1 MNPEKLSKLISEII
15 KRVDSNEQ
23 DTSAAVNNL
32 KIFVE
37 ESLNVESKNSKANI
51 DQFIAQ
57 IDAVSSKIDSLKL
70 QKGENGETPV
80 KGKHYF
86 TKADK
91 EELLKEMSFL
101 IPDVIHG
108 KDADEDSVITKVLQK
123 INLEKGDDGY
133 SPIKGK
139 DYWTPEEIKDFE
151 EDMVKRIKQELPAPS
166 IVRVNRGGEFRKLT
180 DTPEKYKGNEL
191 KALRLNAQGNKIEFY
206 TPSGGGS
213 SDWGD
218 IGGTLSD
225 QTDLQSELDGKA
237 DSLGV
242 DDNYVTDAEKIVIGN
257 TSGTNTGDQDIS
269 AKQNILAEGAF
280 VDGDKTK
287 LDGIGGFTMNLLE
300 LTQTTMQNHDSTADV
315 AIEWKTQDTTN
326 ANFTHS
332 VSTNSEQITCV
343 TAGWLD
349 VRYAVIYEQ
358 DGSARLNT
366 EAYVTLNGTRVEK
379 SVSRK
384 TYYRGVVYGKHGDES
399 RAFYLQVAADDV
411 IEVHSGVAEGNTGFT
426 LTRPMDTVPTMTNI
440 QIRFLG

>member
-51 DQFIAQ
+51 DQFMAQ

-139 DYWTPEEIKDFE
+139 DYWTPNEMKEFE

-166 IVRVNRGGEFRKLT
+166 IVQVNRGGEFRKLT

-191 KALRLNAQGNKIEFY
+191 KALRLNAQGNKLEFY
-206 TPSGGGS
+206 TPSGGS
-213 SDWGD
+213 
-218 IGGTLSD
+218 T
-225 QTDLQSELDGKA
+225 TA
-237 DSLGV
+237 
-242 DDNYVTDAEKIVIGN
+242 
-257 TSGTNTGDQDIS
+257 
-269 AKQNILAEGAF
+269 LAYAF
-280 VDGDKTK
+280 
-287 LDGIGGFTMNLLE
+287 F
-300 LTQTTMQNHDSTADV
+300 
-315 AIEWKTQDTTN
+315 
-326 ANFTHS
+326 
-332 VSTNSEQITCV
+332 
-343 TAGWLD
+343 
-349 VRYAVIYEQ
+349 
-358 DGSARLNT
+358 
-366 EAYVTLNGTRVEK
+366 
-379 SVSRK
+379 
-384 TYYRGVVYGKHGDES
+384 VV
-399 RAFYLQVAADDV
+399 
-411 IEVHSGVAEGNTGFT
+411 
-426 LTRPMDTVPTMTNI
+426 
-440 QIRFLG
+440 